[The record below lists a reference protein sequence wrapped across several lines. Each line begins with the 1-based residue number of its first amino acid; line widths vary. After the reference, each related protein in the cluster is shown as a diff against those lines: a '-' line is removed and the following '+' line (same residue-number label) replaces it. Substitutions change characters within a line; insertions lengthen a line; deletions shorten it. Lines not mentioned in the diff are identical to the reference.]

1 VNAFS
6 FDPRLITPYDDIMTS
21 APDRDSTALRLLLS
35 TVLDAAVA
43 IDANGKV
50 VGWNPA
56 AEQTFGWS
64 RAEALGQ
71 NLNDLIVPSRHQ
83 QAHAQGM
90 HRYQQTGVAHVVNR
104 RIEIEARAKSGREFP
119 IELSITEAH
128 DGSGAAFV
136 GFMRDISGRIAME
149 RRLRETQ
156 KLEAVGHLT
165 GGIAHDFNNLLTV
178 ILGNAE
184 VLAESLTD
192 PELKPLAEMTL
203 SAAERGAELTNR
215 LLAFARR
222 QPLNPKP
229 RNANE
234 LVAAMQGLV
243 RRTLPEGID
252 LEFNSDPD
260 LGLIEIDAAELD
272 SALLNLVVNARDA
285 MRDEGKLVIETANAI
300 LDTDYALRYPEVVP
314 GDYVMLSVTDTG
326 TGMDSVIAE
335 RAFEPFFTTKP
346 VGKGSGLGLSMVFG
360 FTKQSGG
367 HIEICSE
374 LGVGTQI
381 KLYFPRLPID
391 QTAENEPSLEPQPP
405 RGTENILIVEDNDLV
420 LRHLKRQLVL
430 LGYRVKTA
438 MSGPEAMDIMQ
449 ADDEVD
455 LLLTDIV
462 MPGGMNGTEL
472 ADRARAL
479 RPSLKVLFTSGY
491 TDNTIDRHGRLDP
504 GVDLLRKPYTRL
516 ELSQKVR
523 EVLQRGFE

>member
-1 VNAFS
+1 MSQPPAQ
-6 FDPRLITPYDDIMTS
+6 DS
-21 APDRDSTALRLLLS
+21 AALRLLLS

-43 IDANGKV
+43 IDAEGAV
-50 VGWNPA
+50 VGWNNA

-64 RAEALGQ
+64 RAEAMGQ

-83 QAHAQGM
+83 QAHAHGM

-136 GFMRDISGRIAME
+136 GFMRDISERIAME

-184 VLAESLTD
+184 ILAESLTD
-192 PELKPLAEMTL
+192 PELKPLAEVTL

-222 QPLNPKP
+222 QPLDPKP
-229 RNANE
+229 TNVNQ
-234 LVAAMQGLV
+234 LVGAMQGIV
-243 RRTLPEGID
+243 RRTLPESIVV
-252 LEFNSDPD
+252 EFNSDPD
-260 LGLIEIDAAELD
+260 LGLIEIDASELD

-285 MRDEGKLVIETANAI
+285 MEGEGKLVIETANTR
-300 LDTDYALRYPEVVP
+300 LGTDYALRYPEVVP
-314 GDYVMLSVTDTG
+314 GEYIMLCVTDTG
-326 TGMDSVIAE
+326 TGMDAVTAG

-346 VGKGSGLGLSMVFG
+346 FGKGSGLGLSMVFG

-374 LGVGTQI
+374 PGVGTKI
-381 KLYFPRLPID
+381 KLYFPRLAID
-391 QTAENEPSLEPQPP
+391 QPAKAALPFEPQPQG
-405 RGTENILIVEDNDLV
+405 GTENILIVEDNALV
-420 LRHLKRQLVL
+420 LSHLQRQLVL

-438 MSGPEAMDIMQ
+438 MSGPEAMAILE
-449 ADDEVD
+449 ADDDVD

-472 ADRARAL
+472 ADHARAF
-479 RPSLKVLFTSGY
+479 RPSLRVLFTSGY
-491 TDNTIDRHGRLDP
+491 TENTIDRHGRLDP
-504 GVDLLRKPYTRL
+504 GVDLLRKPYSRL
-516 ELSQKVR
+516 ELSKKVR
-523 EVLQRGFE
+523 EVLQREI

>member
-1 VNAFS
+1 MSQPPVQ
-6 FDPRLITPYDDIMTS
+6 DS
-21 APDRDSTALRLLLS
+21 AALRLLLS

-43 IDANGKV
+43 IDAEGKV
-50 VGWNPA
+50 VGWNRA

-83 QAHAQGM
+83 QAHAHGM

-136 GFMRDISGRIAME
+136 GFMRDISERIAME
-149 RRLRETQ
+149 RRLRESQ

-184 VLAESLTD
+184 ILAESITD
-192 PELKPLAEMTL
+192 PELKPLAEVTL

-222 QPLNPKP
+222 QPLDPKP
-229 RNANE
+229 TNVNQ
-234 LVAAMQGLV
+234 LVGAMQGIV
-243 RRTLPEGID
+243 RRTLPESID
-252 LEFNSDPD
+252 VEFHSDPD
-260 LGLIEIDAAELD
+260 LGLIEIDAGELD

-285 MRDEGKLVIETANAI
+285 MEDEGKLVIETANTR
-300 LDTDYALRYPEVVP
+300 LGPDYALRYPEVVP
-314 GDYVMLSVTDTG
+314 GEYIMLCVTDTG
-326 TGMDSVIAE
+326 TGMDAVTAG

-374 LGVGTQI
+374 PGVGTKI
-381 KLYFPRLPID
+381 KLYFPRLPIGQPAKAD
-391 QTAENEPSLEPQPP
+391 LPSEVQPQG
-405 RGTENILIVEDNDLV
+405 GTERILIVEDNALV
-420 LRHLKRQLVL
+420 LSHLQRQLVL

-438 MSGPEAMDIMQ
+438 MSGREAMVLLQ

-472 ADRARAL
+472 ADWARTF
-479 RPSLKVLFTSGY
+479 RPSLRVLFTSGY
-491 TDNTIDRHGRLDP
+491 TDNAIDRHGRLDP

-516 ELSQKVR
+516 ELSKKVR
-523 EVLQRGFE
+523 EVLQREI

>member
-1 VNAFS
+1 MNQ
-6 FDPRLITPYDDIMTS
+6 P
-21 APDRDSTALRLLLS
+21 PDRDSTALRLLLS

-43 IDANGKV
+43 IDSEGQV
-50 VGWNPA
+50 VGWNLV
-56 AEQTFGWS
+56 AERTFGWS
-64 RAEALGQ
+64 QSEALGQ
-71 NLNDLIVPSRHQ
+71 NLSDLIVPSKHQ
-83 QAHAQGM
+83 KAHAQGM

-136 GFMRDISGRIAME
+136 GFMRDISERIAME

-184 VLAESLTD
+184 ILAESAID

-215 LLAFARR
+215 LLAFGRR
-222 QPLNPKP
+222 QPLAPKP
-229 RNANE
+229 TNVNQ
-234 LVAAMQGLV
+234 LVEAMQGIV
-243 RRTLPEGID
+243 RRTLPETID
-252 LEFNSDPD
+252 VEFHSDPD
-260 LGLIEIDAAELD
+260 LGLIEIDAGELD

-285 MRDEGKLVIETANAI
+285 MRDEGKLVIETANTI
-300 LDTDYALRYPEVVP
+300 LGTDYALEHPEVVP
-314 GDYVMLSVTDTG
+314 GEYVMLRVTDTG
-326 TGMDSVIAE
+326 TGMDSATAR
-335 RAFEPFFTTKP
+335 RAIEPFFTTKP

-367 HIEICSE
+367 HIEISSE
-374 LGVGTQI
+374 LGIGTEI
-381 KLYFPRLPID
+381 KLYFPRLPISNPEIAD
-391 QTAENEPSLEPQPP
+391 PPLELQPQG
-405 RGTENILIVEDNDLV
+405 GTENILIVEDNDLV
-420 LRHLKRQLVL
+420 LSHLKRQLVL
-430 LGYRVKTA
+430 LGYRVKMA
-438 MSGPEAMDIMQ
+438 MSGRAALDILQ
-449 ADDEVD
+449 ADKDVD

-479 RPSLKVLFTSGY
+479 RPALKVLFTSGY

-504 GVDLLRKPYTRL
+504 GVNLLRKPYTRL
-516 ELSQKVR
+516 ELSTKVR
-523 EVLQRGFE
+523 EVLQQEI